1 MSELVVALD
10 IGTTKV
16 CTLVAEVQAGGAV
29 RLLGVGHVPCG
40 GLRRGAVVDMAKTVE
55 AIEASVEQ
63 AGVAAGVEIRSVL
76 VGITGEH
83 IASLNAR
90 GVAAVLSPDREVRR
104 ADVERVLES
113 ARLIV
118 LPPDREIV
126 HVLPRYFTLDGQ
138 EGIKNPVGMCGTRLE
153 VDTHIVTG
161 AAALLRNV
169 SACVEKTGLTI
180 EELILEPMASGEAVL
195 LPAERELG
203 VALLDIGGGTTDIAL
218 FRQGEICH
226 SAVVPV
232 GGTLVTRDVAAF
244 LRTSLEEAE
253 RIKCAA
259 GCAQPGTLSEEES
272 LPYALL
278 GSEEAGQG
286 RAARREL
293 AEVIE
298 ARCTEQ
304 MQLVKKE
311 LLRSN
316 LFDSLPA
323 GVVLCG
329 GGALLPGLAEL
340 TEQLLGM
347 PVRVGCVRTTSA
359 QAAGLTTPSYAT
371 AFGLVQWGAKRIKP
385 VRRLRPQG
393 VLERFRALLA
403 HKGLGHNF

>member
-16 CTLVAEVQAGGAV
+16 CTLVAEAQAGQGIK
-29 RLLGVGHVPCG
+29 LLGVGTVPCG
-40 GLRRGAVVDMAKTVE
+40 GLRRGAVVDMARTVE
-55 AIEASVEQ
+55 AISASVEQ
-63 AGVAAGVEIRSVL
+63 AGTAAGVEIQSVL

-90 GVAAVLSPDREVRR
+90 GVAAVLSPEREVRR

-161 AAALLRNV
+161 ASALLRNV
-169 SACVEKTGLTI
+169 TACVEKAGLAI

-226 SAVVPV
+226 SGVVPV
-232 GGTLVTRDVAAF
+232 GGELVTRDVAAF

-253 RIKCAA
+253 RIKCAS
-259 GCAQPGTLSEEES
+259 GCAQPEALSPDET
-272 LPYALL
+272 LPYVLL
-278 GSEEAGQG
+278 GSDGQG
-286 RAARREL
+286 QAARREL

-298 ARCTEQ
+298 ARCVEQ
-304 MQLVKKE
+304 MQLVRKE

-316 LFDSLPA
+316 LFDALPA

-329 GGALLPGLAEL
+329 GGALLPGLVPL
-340 TEQLLGM
+340 TEKVLGM
-347 PVRVGCVRTTSA
+347 PVRLGCVRAASA
-359 QAAGLTTPSYAT
+359 QAAGLTPPSFAT
-371 AFGLVQWGAKRIKP
+371 AFGLIQWGAKRVTPKQT
-385 VRRLRPQG
+385 RRPRGILAR
-393 VLERFRALLA
+393 LSALLPQRRSA
-403 HKGLGHNF
+403 

>member
-16 CTLVAEVQAGGAV
+16 CTLVAEAQTGGTIN
-29 RLLGVGHVPCG
+29 LLGVGNVPCS
-40 GLRRGAVVDMAKTVE
+40 GLRRGAVVDMARTVE
-55 AIEASVEQ
+55 AIIASVEM
-63 AGVAAGVEIRSVL
+63 ASAAAGVEIASVL
-76 VGITGEH
+76 VGVTGEH

-90 GVAAVLSPDREVRR
+90 GVAAVLSPEREVRR
-104 ADVERVLES
+104 VDVERVLES

-161 AAALLRNV
+161 ASALLRNIAV
-169 SACVEKTGLTI
+169 CVEKAGLTI

-226 SAVVPV
+226 SGVVPI

-253 RIKCAA
+253 RIKCEA
-259 GCAQPGTLSEEES
+259 GCAQPETLAGEAMI
-272 LPYALL
+272 PYALL
-278 GSEEAGQG
+278 GSEGVGEG
-286 RAARREL
+286 RAARGEL

-304 MQLVKKE
+304 LQLVRKE

-316 LFDSLPA
+316 LFDALPA
-323 GVVLCG
+323 GIVLCG
-329 GGALLPGLAEL
+329 GGALLPGLPAL

-347 PVRVGCVRTTSA
+347 PVRLGCVRAASA
-359 QAAGLTTPSYAT
+359 QAAGLSPPSFAT
-371 AFGLVQWGAKRIKP
+371 AFGLIQWGAKRVMP
-385 VRRLRPQG
+385 RQQRRPKGILGHLRSWLPQG
-393 VLERFRALLA
+393 RLLS
-403 HKGLGHNF
+403 FF

>member
-16 CTLVAEVQAGGAV
+16 CTLVAEVQTGGSV
-29 RLLGVGHVPCG
+29 KLLGVGNVPCS
-40 GLRRGAVVDMAKTVE
+40 GLRRGAVVDIARTVE
-55 AIEASVEQ
+55 AIEASVAQ
-63 AGVAAGVEIRSVL
+63 ASTAAGVEIHSVL
-76 VGITGEH
+76 VGVTGEH

-90 GVAAVLSPDREVRR
+90 GVAAVLSPEREVRR

-161 AAALLRNV
+161 AAALLRNI
-169 SACVEKTGLTI
+169 STCVEKAGLEI

-232 GGTLVTRDVAAF
+232 GGELVTRDVAAF

-259 GCAQPGTLSEEES
+259 GCAQPETLSQEES

-278 GSEEAGQG
+278 GSEEGGPGFAG
-286 RAARREL
+286 RREL

-298 ARCTEQ
+298 ARCSEQ
-304 MQLVKKE
+304 MQLVRKE

-316 LFDSLPA
+316 LFDALPA

-329 GGALLPGLAEL
+329 GGALLPGLAAL

-347 PVRVGCVRTTSA
+347 PVRVGCVRSASA
-359 QAAGLTTPSYAT
+359 QAAGLTLPSFAT
-371 AFGLVQWGAKRIKP
+371 AFGLIQWGAKRITPPKRLRSQG
-385 VRRLRPQG
+385 VIARLRRLLPATWSR
-393 VLERFRALLA
+393 
-403 HKGLGHNF
+403 

>member
-16 CTLVAEVQAGGAV
+16 CTLVAEVQAGGGV
-29 RLLGVGHVPCG
+29 KLLGIGNVPCS
-40 GLRRGAVVDMAKTVE
+40 GLRRGAVVDMARTVE
-55 AIEASVEQ
+55 AITASVDM
-63 AGVAAGVEIRSVL
+63 AGTSAGVEIQSVL

-161 AAALLRNV
+161 ASALLRNV
-169 SACVEKTGLTI
+169 VACVEKAGLVI

-226 SAVVPV
+226 SGVVPV
-232 GGTLVTRDVAAF
+232 GGELVTRDVAAF

-253 RIKCAA
+253 RIKCQA
-259 GCAQPGTLSEEES
+259 GCAQPEELSPDEL

-278 GSEEAGQG
+278 GSEGEGY
-286 RAARREL
+286 AARREL

-298 ARCTEQ
+298 ARCVEQ
-304 MQLVKKE
+304 MQLVRKE

-316 LFDSLPA
+316 LFDALPA

-329 GGALLPGLAEL
+329 GGALLPGLVPL
-340 TEQLLGM
+340 TEKVLGM
-347 PVRVGCVRTTSA
+347 PVRLGCVRAASA
-359 QAAGLTTPSYAT
+359 QAAGLTPPSFAT
-371 AFGLVQWGAKRIKP
+371 AFGLIQWGAKRVTPKQT
-385 VRRLRPQG
+385 RRPKGILARLG
-393 VLERFRALLA
+393 TLLTPRRSI
-403 HKGLGHNF
+403 

>member
-16 CTLVAEVQAGGAV
+16 CTLVAEVQAVGGLK
-29 RLLGVGHVPCG
+29 LLGVGNVPCG
-40 GLRRGAVVDMAKTVE
+40 GLRRGAVVDMARTVE

-63 AGVAAGVEIRSVL
+63 ASTAAGVEIRSVL
-76 VGITGEH
+76 VGVTGEH

-104 ADVERVLES
+104 ADVDRVLES

-153 VDTHIVTG
+153 VETHIVTG
-161 AAALLRNV
+161 ASALLRNV
-169 SACVEKTGLTI
+169 SACVEKAGLTI

-203 VALLDIGGGTTDIAL
+203 VALLDIGGGTTDIAI

-232 GGTLVTRDVAAF
+232 GGELVTRDVAAF

-253 RIKCAA
+253 RIKCAS
-259 GCAQPGTLSEEES
+259 GCAQSGVLTEDEV

-278 GSEEAGQG
+278 GHDLGGEGLAE
-286 RAARREL
+286 RREL

-304 MQLVKKE
+304 MQLVRKE

-316 LFDSLPA
+316 LFDALPA

-329 GGALLPGLAEL
+329 GGSLLPGLPAL

-347 PVRVGCVRTTSA
+347 PVRLGCVRSASA
-359 QAAGLTTPSYAT
+359 QAAGLTPPSFAT
-371 AFGLVQWGAKRIKP
+371 AFGLVQWGTRRITPKKRP
-385 VRRLRPQG
+385 RPQG
-393 VLERFRALLA
+393 IVGRLRALLA
-403 HKGLGHNF
+403 PSGVRI

>member
-1 MSELVVALD
+1 MSELVVAVD

-16 CTLVAEVQAGGAV
+16 CTLVAEAQAGGGV
-29 RLLGVGHVPCG
+29 KLLGVGTVPCS
-40 GLRRGAVVDMAKTVE
+40 GLRRGAVVDMARTVE
-55 AIEASVEQ
+55 AIAASVDM
-63 AGVAAGVEIRSVL
+63 AGAAAGVEIHSVL

-126 HVLPRYFTLDGQ
+126 HVTPRYFTLDGQ

-161 AAALLRNV
+161 ASALLRNV
-169 SACVEKTGLTI
+169 VACVEKTGLTI

-226 SAVVPV
+226 SGVVPV
-232 GGTLVTRDVAAF
+232 GGELVTRDVAAF

-253 RIKCAA
+253 RVKCQA
-259 GCAQPGTLSEEES
+259 GCALPEVLSPEET

-278 GSEEAGQG
+278 GSEGQG
-286 RAARREL
+286 QAARREL

-298 ARCTEQ
+298 ARCVEQ
-304 MQLVKKE
+304 MQLVRKE

-316 LFDSLPA
+316 LFDALPA

-329 GGALLPGLAEL
+329 GGALLPGLIPL
-340 TEQLLGM
+340 TERVLEM
-347 PVRVGCVRTTSA
+347 PVRLGCVRAAGA
-359 QAAGLTTPSYAT
+359 QAAGLTPPSFAT
-371 AFGLVQWGAKRIKP
+371 AFGLIQWGAKRVTPKRSHRPKGILA
-385 VRRLRPQG
+385 RLG
-393 VLERFRALLA
+393 ALLPSRQGA
-403 HKGLGHNF
+403 

>member
-16 CTLVAEVQAGGAV
+16 CTLVAEVQAGGSV
-29 RLLGVGHVPCG
+29 KLLGMGTVACS
-40 GLRRGAVVDMAKTVE
+40 GLRRGAVVDMGRTVE
-55 AIEASVEQ
+55 AIEASVAQ
-63 AGVAAGVEIRSVL
+63 ASATAGVEIHSVL
-76 VGITGEH
+76 VGVTGEH

-90 GVAAVLSPDREVRR
+90 GVAAVLSPEREVRR
-104 ADVERVLES
+104 SDVERVLES

-161 AAALLRNV
+161 ATALLRNV
-169 SACVEKTGLTI
+169 SACVEKAGLLI

-203 VALLDIGGGTTDIAL
+203 IALLDIGGGTTDIAL

-226 SAVVPV
+226 SAVVPI
-232 GGTLVTRDVAAF
+232 GGSLVTRDVAAF

-253 RIKCAA
+253 RIKCVA
-259 GCAQPGTLSEEES
+259 GCAQPEMLSGQES

-278 GSEEAGQG
+278 GSEEGG
-286 RAARREL
+286 PGFAARHEL

-298 ARCTEQ
+298 ARCSEQ
-304 MQLVKKE
+304 MQLVRKE

-316 LFDSLPA
+316 LYDALPA

-329 GGALLPGLAEL
+329 GGALLPGLAAL

-347 PVRVGCVRTTSA
+347 PVRVGCVRSASA
-359 QAAGLTTPSYAT
+359 QAASLTQPSYAT
-371 AFGLVQWGAKRIKP
+371 AFGLIQWGAKRITPPKQLRP
-385 VRRLRPQG
+385 RGVLARLR
-393 VLERFRALLA
+393 
-403 HKGLGHNF
+403 GLVSVGWSR

>member
-16 CTLVAEVQAGGAV
+16 CTLVAEGQASGV
-29 RLLGVGHVPCG
+29 KLLGVGNVPCS
-40 GLRRGAVVDMAKTVE
+40 GLRRGAVVDMARTIE
-55 AIEASVEQ
+55 AIQASVEQ
-63 AGVAAGVEIRSVL
+63 AERSAGVEIHTVQ
-76 VGITGEH
+76 VGVTGEH

-90 GVAAVLSPDREVRR
+90 GVAAVLSADREVRP

-126 HVLPRYFTLDGQ
+126 HVQPRYFTLDGQ

-161 AAALLRNV
+161 ASALLRNV
-169 SACVEKTGLTI
+169 TACVEKAGLGI

-226 SAVVPV
+226 SGVVPV
-232 GGTLVTRDVAAF
+232 GGELVTRDVAAF

-253 RIKCAA
+253 RIKCES
-259 GCAQPGTLSEEES
+259 GCAEPERLSPDET

-278 GSEEAGQG
+278 GSESQGQ
-286 RAARREL
+286 AARREL

-298 ARCTEQ
+298 ARCIEQ
-304 MQLVKKE
+304 LQLVKKE

-316 LFDSLPA
+316 LFDALPA

-329 GGALLPGLAEL
+329 GGALLPGLVPL
-340 TEQLLGM
+340 TE
-347 PVRVGCVRTTSA
+347 RVLALPTRLGCVRAASA
-359 QAAGLTTPSYAT
+359 QAAGLTPPSFAT
-371 AFGLVQWGAKRIKP
+371 AFGLIQWGARRITPKKVHRP
-385 VRRLRPQG
+385 RGALARL
-393 VLERFRALLA
+393 RALLP
-403 HKGLGHNF
+403 LR